1 MTALNEQATSDSDF
15 VNRFLQGVENRNALD
30 MKQLIV
36 EIIFKSIEDNDI
48 VSIDIINTCINIDIN
63 FIVLQSIKVN
73 NENMVNR
80 IINKHKRNID
90 VDSPYIKRAASY
102 CVENNYKNYLKMLIF
117 DLNLDT
123 KDLLINNS
131 SMLNVAVNKG
141 YEEIVIL
148 LITRCEHDIDQ
159 LDINNNSLLHM
170 AVNNNNYRMTYLLL
184 HMDISPNLFNKDNI
198 SPILLAA
205 KNGNNKILKLMA
217 KFVDVDTCDK
227 TGNTVLNHA
236 IINKHFSTVSVLIN
250 ELLASKHINNVFGTS
265 ALEFALQIKDNDIIN
280 LLLD

>member
-148 LITRCEHDIDQ
+148 LITRCDHDIDQ

-170 AVNNNNYRMTYLLL
+170 AVDNNNYRMTYLLL
-184 HMDISPNLFNKDNI
+184 HMDISPNLFNKDNV

-265 ALEFALQIKDNDIIN
+265 ALEFALQVKDNDIIN

>member
-1 MTALNEQATSDSDF
+1 MTALNKQAASDADF
-15 VNRFLQGVENRNALD
+15 VNRFLQGIESRNVLD
-30 MKQLIV
+30 MRQLIV
-36 EIIFKSIEDNDI
+36 EIIFKSLEDNDI
-48 VSIDIINTCINIDIN
+48 ISIDIINTCINIDIN

-73 NENMVNR
+73 NEYMVSR
-80 IINKHKRNID
+80 IINRHKKNID
-90 VDSPYIKRAASY
+90 VDSQHIKNAVSY
-102 CVENNYKNYLKMLIF
+102 CVENNYKNYLKILIF
-117 DLNLDT
+117 DLGFDT
-123 KDLLINNS
+123 KDLLINNL

-184 HMDISPNLFNKDNI
+184 HMDISPNVFNKDNV
-198 SPILLAA
+198 SPILIAA

-227 TGNTVLNHA
+227 SGNTVLNYA
-236 IINKHFSTVSVLIN
+236 IVHKHFSTVSVLIK
-250 ELLASKHINNVFGTS
+250 ELFASKHINNAFGTS
-265 ALEFALQIKDNDIIN
+265 ALEFALQVKDNDIIN

>member
-184 HMDISPNLFNKDNI
+184 HMDISPNLFNKDNV

-265 ALEFALQIKDNDIIN
+265 ALEFALQVKDNDIIN

>member
-102 CVENNYKNYLKMLIF
+102 CVENNYKNYLKILIF

-123 KDLLINNS
+123 KYLLINNL

-148 LITRCEHDIDQ
+148 LITRCDHDIDQ

-184 HMDISPNLFNKDNI
+184 HMDISPNVFNKDNV

-217 KFVDVDTCDK
+217 KFVDIDTCDK

-236 IINKHFSTVSVLIN
+236 IIHKHFSTVSVLIN
-250 ELLASKHINNVFGTS
+250 ELLVSKNIKNIFGTS
-265 ALEFALQIKDNDIIN
+265 ALEFALQVKDNDIIN

>member
-1 MTALNEQATSDSDF
+1 M
-15 VNRFLQGVENRNALD
+15 
-30 MKQLIV
+30 
-36 EIIFKSIEDNDI
+36 
-48 VSIDIINTCINIDIN
+48 
-63 FIVLQSIKVN
+63 
-73 NENMVNR
+73 
-80 IINKHKRNID
+80 
-90 VDSPYIKRAASY
+90 AASY
-102 CVENNYKNYLKMLIF
+102 CVENNYKNYLKILIF

-184 HMDISPNLFNKDNI
+184 HMDILPNVFNKDNI

-205 KNGNNKILKLMA
+205 KNGNNRILKLMA
-217 KFVDVDTCDK
+217 KFADVDTCDK
-227 TGNTVLNHA
+227 AGNTVLNHA
-236 IINKHFSTVSVLIN
+236 IINKHVSTVSILIK
-250 ELLASKHINNVFGTS
+250 ELFASKHINNAFGTS
-265 ALEFALQIKDNDIIN
+265 ALEFALQVKDNDIIN

>member
-1 MTALNEQATSDSDF
+1 MTALNKQAASDADF
-15 VNRFLQGVENRNALD
+15 VNRFLQGIESRNVLD
-30 MKQLIV
+30 MRQLIV
-36 EIIFKSIEDNDI
+36 EIIFKSLQDNDI
-48 VSIDIINTCINIDIN
+48 ISIDIISTCINIDIN

-73 NENMVNR
+73 NEYMVSR
-80 IINKHKRNID
+80 IINRHKKNID
-90 VDSPYIKRAASY
+90 VNSPHIIMAASY

-184 HMDISPNLFNKDNI
+184 HMDILPNVFNKDNI

-227 TGNTVLNHA
+227 AGNTVLNHA
-236 IINKHFSTVSVLIN
+236 IINKHVSTVSILIK
-250 ELLASKHINNVFGTS
+250 ELFASKHINNAFGTS
-265 ALEFALQIKDNDIIN
+265 ALEFALQVKDNDIIN

>member
-1 MTALNEQATSDSDF
+1 
-15 VNRFLQGVENRNALD
+15 
-30 MKQLIV
+30 
-36 EIIFKSIEDNDI
+36 
-48 VSIDIINTCINIDIN
+48 
-63 FIVLQSIKVN
+63 
-73 NENMVNR
+73 
-80 IINKHKRNID
+80 
-90 VDSPYIKRAASY
+90 
-102 CVENNYKNYLKMLIF
+102 MLIF

-265 ALEFALQIKDNDIIN
+265 ALEFALQVKDNDIIN